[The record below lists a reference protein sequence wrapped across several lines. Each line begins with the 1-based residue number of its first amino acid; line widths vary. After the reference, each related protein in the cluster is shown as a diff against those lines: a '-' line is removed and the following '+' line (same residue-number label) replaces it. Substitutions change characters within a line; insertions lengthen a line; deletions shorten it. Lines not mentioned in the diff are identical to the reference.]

1 MRLRLRL
8 TLVLLAVNSVVLG
21 ALAWWTANDD
31 VQKDLRS
38 ESVKRIYAERLSSQL
53 SARFESGDS
62 NDIADILSWEGWREF
77 EDVLLVDTRV
87 VRIGDDLVPIGALL
101 SPNGSRTRSV
111 GFPTSAVLAAMVR
124 SSEELEPIMIA
135 NGICLPLIVQEK
147 FSREPRRIW
156 GGVYM
161 RLRESMT
168 VVSVPSLVV
177 AAAIA
182 ATLLSGSL
190 VYVFLG
196 RAVVRPVERLSAAA
210 EGFGDQLAHMSLPGP
225 GLGPEIDG
233 LVESFREMRDRI
245 ANFQAEL
252 EVEVERATLA
262 AAEAERR
269 AARQDRLAAMGTL
282 AAGLAHE
289 INSPL
294 AGALHSL
301 EVVRR
306 EAAGER
312 AERYGALIQDA
323 LERIRQLVQK
333 LLRLAPT
340 RAEVGDCE
348 LREVLEDTQSFLAG
362 RLENIEFSL
371 SVQPE
376 DLRVAAA
383 PGDLFPVLLNLVQ
396 NACDA
401 LAIQGSTIE
410 ICAQVLH
417 DTRLVLEV
425 RDDGPGVS
433 DALLPHLFE
442 PFVTTKDV
450 GQGTGLG
457 LALAHATIRQL
468 GGRMEARNRD
478 SGGFCVRIEL
488 PIARDSE

>member
-21 ALAWWTANDD
+21 ALAWWTAHDD

-38 ESVKRIYAERLSSQL
+38 ESVKRIYAERLSRQL
-53 SARFESGDS
+53 SERFESDDS
-62 NDIADILSWEGWREF
+62 NDIADILGWQGWSEF

-87 VRIGDDLVPIGALL
+87 VRIGEDLVPIGALL
-101 SPNGSRTRSV
+101 SPNGSRNRAVS
-111 GFPTSAVLAAMVR
+111 FPTSAVLAAMVR
-124 SSEELEPIMIA
+124 ASEQLEPIMVA
-135 NGICLPLIVQEK
+135 DGICLPLIVQEK

-156 GGVYM
+156 GGVYL
-161 RLRESMT
+161 RLREGMT

-182 ATLLSGSL
+182 ATLLSAGL

-210 EGFGDQLAHMSLPGP
+210 EGFGDQLAHVSLPGP

-233 LVESFREMRDRI
+233 LVESFRAMRDRI

-252 EVEVERATLA
+252 EVEVERATHA

-301 EVVRR
+301 EVVRL
-306 EAAGER
+306 EATGER

-333 LLRLAPT
+333 LLRLAPA
-340 RAEVGDCE
+340 RAEAGSCE
-348 LREVLEDTQSFLAG
+348 IRSVLEDTQAFLAG
-362 RLENIEFSL
+362 RLENFAFSV

-401 LAIQGSTIE
+401 LAQSGSTIE
-410 ICAQVLH
+410 VSAEQL
-417 DTRLVLEV
+417 DDARLVLEV

-433 DALLPHLFE
+433 AELLPHLFE
-442 PFVTTKDV
+442 PFVTSKDV

-468 GGRMEARNRD
+468 GGRMEAHNRNT
-478 SGGFCVRIEL
+478 GGFCVRIEL
-488 PIARDSE
+488 PIARDST